1 MRDITTKELGSFKT
15 KIKNALIKSDKINDL
30 LKDGIDEPSN
40 KIQQF
45 KSHVKDHL
53 FIDDTIKDTS
63 TYIFFDVYMT
73 ELRPQIKKISVV
85 MYAITHRDILDNYAV
100 EGYYGNRTDILTQM
114 IEEVLTD
121 EKVRREFGIGDLTLD
136 NIEIYNSN
144 SFYGR
149 VLSFS
154 VPNFR

>member
-1 MRDITTKELGSFKT
+1 MLINNPLDITTKELGSFKT

-63 TYIFFDVYMT
+63 TYIFF
-73 ELRPQIKKISVV
+73 ELVPPEIRFS
-85 MYAITHRDILDNYAV
+85 
-100 EGYYGNRTDILTQM
+100 
-114 IEEVLTD
+114 IE
-121 EKVRREFGIGDLTLD
+121 
-136 NIEIYNSN
+136 
-144 SFYGR
+144 
-149 VLSFS
+149 
-154 VPNFR
+154 P